1 MLASYWQD
9 LCLSTFIKCH
19 CTTYWVRLLVQQET
33 QRRFS
38 RRINSSVRSALK
50 CHNGIKGCRR
60 QDENV
65 KHSFIMSKIPLVPL
79 DKQQYERSEKSL
91 FSKWRYVMCKN
102 SKKTFLVLSNF
113 LRARYAR
120 WMHIFFHF
128 PFVFPSNL
136 LPNFS
141 HPPPRVFLN
150 ISYFRRISLA
160 WQICPT
166 KV

>member
-1 MLASYWQD
+1 M
-9 LCLSTFIKCH
+9 
-19 CTTYWVRLLVQQET
+19 RLLVQQET

-91 FSKWRYVMCKN
+91 FSRNVHKFKEDIFGFEQLFTC
-102 SKKTFLVLSNF
+102 S
-113 LRARYAR
+113 LRSMNAY
-120 WMHIFFHF
+120 FFHF

-150 ISYFRRISLA
+150 ISYFRRMSHISSVTDLSH
-160 WQICPT
+160 
-166 KV
+166 

>member
-19 CTTYWVRLLVQQET
+19 CTTYWVRLLVQQEA

-91 FSKWRYVMCKN
+91 FSKWRYVIEFSRNVHKF
-102 SKKTFLVLSNF
+102 KEDIFWFWATFYVLAT
-113 LRARYAR
+113 LDEC
-120 WMHIFFHF
+120 IFFSTFHLSF
-128 PFVFPSNL
+128 QAIYCLIFL
-136 LPNFS
+136 IHL
-141 HPPPRVFLN
+141 RV
-150 ISYFRRISLA
+150 SSL
-160 WQICPT
+160 T
-166 KV
+166 